1 MVNCNETSKNKKLR
15 SEIKMEEILRSIY
28 EITLKMCS
36 SLKEENYEEFE
47 KLLNDRHALMCR
59 VDALKNQ
66 EKNYMYTTV
75 EQQLL
80 KDTYILDQQMAPLLE
95 KNLKETKSL
104 INQQKKQKLV
114 SQQYR
119 TYSKQ
124 TNGIFLDSKR

>member
-1 MVNCNETSKNKKLR
+1 
-15 SEIKMEEILRSIY
+15 MEEILKSIY
-28 EITLKMCS
+28 EVTLEMCS

-47 KLLNDRHALMCR
+47 KLLNDRQTLMSR
-59 VDALKNQ
+59 VDAQKNH
-66 EKNYMYTTV
+66 EKNYVYTSN

-80 KDTYILDQQMAPLLE
+80 KDTYLLDQQMAPLLE
-95 KNLKETKSL
+95 ENLKQVKSL

>member
-1 MVNCNETSKNKKLR
+1 MD
-15 SEIKMEEILRSIY
+15 EILKGIY
-28 EITLKMCS
+28 EITHQMCS
-36 SLKEENYEEFE
+36 SLVEENYEEFE
-47 KLLNDRHALMCR
+47 KLLNDRHTLMCK

-66 EKNYMYTTV
+66 QKNYEYTSK

-80 KDTYILDQQMAPLLE
+80 KETYMLDQQMAPLLE
-95 KNLKETKSL
+95 KNLNETKIL

>member
-1 MVNCNETSKNKKLR
+1 
-15 SEIKMEEILRSIY
+15 MEEILRSIY

-47 KLLNDRHALMCR
+47 KQLNDRQTLMSR
-59 VDALKNQ
+59 VDAQKNH
-66 EKNYMYTTV
+66 EKNYVYTLI

-80 KDTYILDQQMAPLLE
+80 KDTYLLDQHMAPLLE
-95 KNLKETKSL
+95 KNLKETESL